1 MGEARR
7 PRVVIIG
14 AGFGGLNAAR
24 RLRRAPVDVTLL
36 DRHNYHLFT
45 PLLYEV
51 ATALLDPSE
60 IAYPV
65 RGVLHGAS
73 NVDFRVGAVE
83 RIDLDRKCVHTAEG
97 EVEFDQLILAAGS
110 VNNFF
115 GNHSAEEKAFAL
127 KDLGESLAIRNQ
139 VLEAFE
145 EAAWTQDPERRRRLL
160 SFVIIGGGP
169 SGVELAGAFHELIY
183 LVLRKDYP
191 RLDLAEVRVTLV
203 EAVDHVLGAF
213 PPSLRDT
220 AARTLRRKRIELV
233 FNAPVEEVADEEV
246 RLRDGRVI
254 PAATVIWT
262 AGIQASSLS
271 AQTGVEL
278 GRGGRVRVDEFLRLP
293 GRRDVFVIG
302 DMAESMHAG
311 KPLPQL
317 AGVALQ
323 QGKAVARIIAAEA
336 RGRQPKPF
344 HYFDRGTMATIGR
357 NAAVVDI
364 RGLTLR
370 GFVGWVTWLLVHLVL
385 LVTFRSRVLVLINWA
400 YDYFFYDR
408 PVRLIVRADRER

>member
-7 PRVVIIG
+7 QRVVIIG

-83 RIDLDRKCVHTAEG
+83 RIDLDRHRVHTAEG

-213 PPSLRDT
+213 PPSLRET
-220 AARTLRRKRIELV
+220 AARTLRRKGIELV
-233 FNAPVEEVADEEV
+233 FNAPVEEVADDEV

-293 GRRDVFVIG
+293 GRPDVFVIG
-302 DMAESMHAG
+302 DMAESMHEG
-311 KPLPQL
+311 KPLAQL

-370 GFVGWVTWLLVHLVL
+370 GFIGWVTWLLVHLVL
-385 LVTFRSRVLVLINWA
+385 LVTFRSRVLVMINWA

>member
-1 MGEARR
+1 M
-7 PRVVIIG
+7 VIIG

-24 RLRRAPVDVTLL
+24 RLRRAPVDVTLI

-65 RGVLHGAS
+65 RGILHRAR
-73 NVDFRVGAVE
+73 NVDFRVATVE
-83 RIDLDRKCVHTAEG
+83 SIDLDRRLVHTAEG
-97 EVEFDQLILAAGS
+97 DIGYDRLVLAAGS

-115 GNHSAEEKAFAL
+115 GNHSAEANAFAL

-145 EAAWTQDPERRRRLL
+145 EAAWSNDEERRRRLM

-169 SGVELAGAFHELIY
+169 SGVELAGAFHELIH
-183 LVLRKDYP
+183 LVLRKDFP
-191 RLDLAEVRVTLV
+191 RLDLGQVRVTLV
-203 EAVDHVLGAF
+203 EAIDHVLGAF
-213 PPSLRDT
+213 PPNLQRS
-220 AARTLRRKRIELV
+220 AARRLAAKGIELV
-233 FNAPVEEVADEEV
+233 FNAPVEEVTPDEV
-246 RLRDGRVI
+246 RLAGGRVI

-262 AGIQASSLS
+262 AGIRAADLAAS
-271 AQTGVEL
+271 TGLEQ
-278 GRGGRVRVDEFLRLP
+278 GRGGRIAVDEFLRVP
-293 GRRDVFVIG
+293 GREDVFVIG
-302 DMAESMHAG
+302 DLAESLHDG
-311 KPLPQL
+311 RPLPQL

-323 QGKAVARIIAAEA
+323 QGRAVARIITAES
-336 RGRQPKPF
+336 RGRASKPF
-344 HYFDRGTMATIGR
+344 RYFDRGTMATIGR

-364 RGLTLR
+364 RGLTL
-370 GFVGWVTWLLVHLVL
+370 GGLPGWVTWLLVHLML

-408 PVRLIVRADRER
+408 PVRLIVRATRERKL